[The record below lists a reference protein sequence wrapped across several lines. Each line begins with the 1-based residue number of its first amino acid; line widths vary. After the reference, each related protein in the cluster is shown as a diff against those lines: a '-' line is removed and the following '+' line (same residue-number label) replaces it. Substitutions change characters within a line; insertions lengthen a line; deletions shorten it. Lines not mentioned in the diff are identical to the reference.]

1 MRRTARRLAY
11 LLAALLLP
19 VAVAAWLAFTATGFR
34 LLAAAV
40 DAAGGERLSID
51 GIDGHLGAPLSIG
64 RLVYNDGYK
73 RFELESLRFEWHP
86 RALWQ
91 GRIEVDLLAVQTL
104 RVTELKPDPA
114 PARRPDSLRLPFA
127 LQVRRFDLARLDIGG
142 GESRLVLRTLRAR
155 LDDDGERYA
164 LSDASAST
172 PWADVSGRLEIG
184 KDAPF
189 NLSARFDAARQG
201 PLPVTAQMD
210 LAGELA
216 EIRFNL
222 EAGAE
227 AMRLLASGVLAPFA
241 SIRLPRLMVAG
252 EGIDPR
258 QFVPAAPG
266 ADLAFAGVFE
276 GQAGERLLGNFSLV
290 NRLPGRIDQQRLPLV
305 DLAGAVLG
313 DLQQADFSDLAIN
326 LGKAGS
332 FGGEGQWRDGNL
344 DLRLSSPRLD
354 LAGLHG
360 DLHATRLRT
369 VLRLTGNAAGQKLAG
384 EVQESWGEGRFAL
397 VHGAGTLRLEEAS
410 FAGQAGR
417 LEAHGLLQLDA
428 SREFSA
434 GFEATRIN
442 PARFGRFPVARLN
455 ARGEASGALAP
466 QLRVNLDF
474 SLPPGELEGRPV
486 GGRGKL
492 RIENRHVAEAD
503 VDLDLA
509 GNTAKLKGAYGRAGD
524 RLAWNI
530 DAPALARLRL
540 GLGGRLASQGSLGG
554 DPRQPQIEG
563 TLTARDLRLPGGLAA
578 GVLDLELDMQAA
590 ADGIFNGRLDGREIT
605 LAGRHLDRVRATAQG
620 RRNAHGLALEAASP
634 EWRFDAVLS
643 GGLDPALV
651 WRGRAEQARL
661 QGEWPMQLLAPARL
675 ELSRARQQASDLA
688 LSVAGGQLKIGH
700 FSRDASGLASQGSLS
715 RLPLAPALALL
726 QAPPPLSTDLR
737 VDGEWDLR
745 VGDTL
750 DGQLRLRRQS
760 GDVRLADPALDLGLS
775 ALTLE
780 LDAAASRVTARIAA
794 ASREA
799 GRLQADGQAV
809 LMREGMG
816 FTLPRSAP
824 LAWTAKLDVPD
835 LRLIRPLLPVGV
847 RMDARVDAQL
857 EGRGSLAAP
866 RIDGRIAARAIRFAM
881 PEEGISIAD
890 GSLDLVLDGDRVR
903 VAQGVLRGQNGRIAL
918 SGEAELRDPQAGLT
932 LDFEKFSVTNRSDR
946 RVSVSGVT
954 RLAVSQKRLRLEGEL
969 TADRAR
975 IEMPEAGRPELS
987 DDVVVAGQAPREKSA
1002 ARRIPLELDLR
1013 LGLGDD
1019 FLFKGAGL
1027 DARLG
1032 GQLRV
1037 YTRNA
1042 ALYGEGRIQTE
1053 RGHYSAYAQRL
1064 EIERGVLSFAG
1075 PIGNPALDVL
1085 AVRKTP
1091 TVKAGVQVRGTVQR
1105 PLVTLYS
1112 DPPLPDT
1119 EKLAWLVLGHGLEGG
1134 GQQEFALLQLAAG
1147 ALLSQAESAS
1157 VQAQLAGALGLD
1169 SFEVRA
1175 GEGENLAGTVVSV
1188 GRRLSSRASLSYE
1201 QGLDGLNQAVKV
1213 MYQLSPHVRVEAR
1226 AGQPNSFDVFYTRE
1240 FD

>member
-1 MRRTARRLAY
+1 MRRIAKRLIY
-11 LLAALLLP
+11 LLAVPLLP
-19 VAVAAWLAFTATGFR
+19 VVAAAWLAFTSAGFR
-34 LLAAAV
+34 LLAGAV
-40 DAAGGERLSID
+40 DAAGGARLSIE
-51 GIDGHLGAPLSIG
+51 GIDGHLGAPLALG
-64 RLVYNDGYK
+64 RLVYSDGYK
-73 RFELESLRFEWHP
+73 RFELESLRFEWRP

-91 GRIEVDLLAVQTL
+91 GRIEVDRLAAQTL
-104 RVTELKPDPA
+104 RITVLKPDPA
-114 PARRPDSLRLPFA
+114 PPRRPASLRLPFE
-127 LQVRRFDLARLDIGG
+127 LQVRALELARLDIVEAGNA
-142 GESRLVLRTLRAR
+142 LVLRNLRAR
-155 LDDDGERYA
+155 LDDDGARYA
-164 LSDASAST
+164 VSGASAST
-172 PWADVSGRLEIG
+172 PWAAVSGRLAIG

-189 NLSARFDAARQG
+189 SLRGRLDAARQQAV
-201 PLPVTAQMD
+201 PAAARME
-210 LAGELA
+210 LAGELGA
-216 EIRFNL
+216 IRFSL
-222 EAGAE
+222 AASAA
-227 AMRLLASGVLAPFA
+227 AMRLLASGTVAPFA
-241 SIRLPRLMVAG
+241 PIRLPRLVVAG

-258 QFVPAAPG
+258 LFAPAAPG

-276 GQAGERLLGNFSLV
+276 GQAGERLLGSFSLV

-305 DLAGAVLG
+305 NLAGAVLG
-313 DLQQADFSDLAIN
+313 DLQEADFSELAID
-326 LGKAGS
+326 LGKAGR
-332 FGGEGQWRDGNL
+332 FAGEGQWRDGNL
-344 DLRLSSPRLD
+344 DLRLASPRLD

-360 DLHATRLRT
+360 ELHATRLRT
-369 VLRLTGNAAGQKLAG
+369 ELRLSGNAAGQRLEG
-384 EVQESWGEGRFAL
+384 EVQESWGEGHFAL
-397 VHGAGTLRLEEAS
+397 AHGAGKLRLEAAS
-410 FAGQAGR
+410 FTGQAGR
-417 LEAHGLLQLDA
+417 LEAHGALQLDA

-442 PARFGRFPVARLN
+442 PARFGKFPVARLN

-486 GGRGKL
+486 SGRGKL

-503 VDLDLA
+503 VALDLA
-509 GNTAKLKGAYGRAGD
+509 GNIAKLKGAYGRAGD
-524 RLAWNI
+524 RLSWNI

-554 DPRQPQIEG
+554 EPRQPQIEG

-578 GVLDLELDMQAA
+578 GRLDLELDMQAA

-605 LAGRHLDRVRATAQG
+605 LAGRHLDAVRATAQG

-661 QGEWPMQLLAPARL
+661 QGAWPLQLLAPARL

-688 LSVAGGQLKIGH
+688 LSLAGGEVRIAQV
-700 FSRDASGLASQGSLS
+700 SRDAGGFASRGSLS

-726 QAPPPLSTDLR
+726 RAPPFSTDLR
-737 VDGEWDLR
+737 VDGEWELR
-745 VGDTL
+745 LGDTL

-760 GDVRLADPALDLGLS
+760 GDVRLADPALDLGLG

-780 LDAAASRVTARIAA
+780 LDAAASRVTARLAA

-799 GRLQADGQAV
+799 GRLQADGQVV
-809 LMREGMG
+809 LMREGAG

-824 LAWTAKLDVPD
+824 LAWAAQLDVPD

-866 RIDGRIAARAIRFAM
+866 RIEGRVAAQAIRFAL
-881 PEEGISIAD
+881 PEEGIAIAD
-890 GSLDLVLDGDRVR
+890 GSLKLVLDGDRVR
-903 VAQGVLRGQNGRIAL
+903 VEEGVLRGQHGRISL

-932 LDFEKFSVTNRSDR
+932 LNFEKFSVSNRSDR
-946 RVSVSGVT
+946 RVSVSGAT

-969 TADRAR
+969 TAERAR
-975 IEMPEAGRPELS
+975 IEMPEAGHPELS
-987 DDVVVAGQAPREKSA
+987 DDVVVVGQGPREKSA
-1002 ARRIPLELDLR
+1002 AKRIPLELDLR

-1112 DPPLPDT
+1112 EPPLPDT

-1147 ALLSQAESAS
+1147 ALLSQTESAS

-1175 GEGENLAGTVVSV
+1175 GAGENLAGTVVSV
-1188 GRRLSSRASLSYE
+1188 GRRLSSRATLSYE
-1201 QGLDGLNQAVKV
+1201 QGLDGLNQAAKV